1 MADDDYGIGD
11 ALQFVGGDTAPWQYT
26 PDTTYTPTSKDVA
39 AIFGS
44 AGYGEPSDVSSGYTP
59 SSADRAALYGDAGY
73 GEGMTGAQTSAYD
86 KALSLFGDKSI
97 ANALSGLF
105 GSGTG
110 SSGLLG
116 GLGNFLGSKAGM
128 AGLVALLSALDRQKA
143 TGGGTAKAYA
153 GPGTIPQRTIV
164 QGKYG
169 PIAKYAAEGGLMHAY
184 AGGGPVAMEDGGF
197 VMTKKAVDGAG
208 GPDGIRQLV
217 PGARMIRGPGTG
229 TSDSIPAVI
238 NSPRGQTPAALSNG
252 EAYVPKRAVQDQGGA
267 RKLYALMHN
276 LQRRA

>member
-1 MADDDYGIGD
+1 MSDWLDNLINA
-11 ALQFVGGDTAPWQYT
+11 GGDV
-26 PDTTYTPTSKDVA
+26 S
-39 AIFGS
+39 
-44 AGYGEPSDVSSGYTP
+44 YGEEYYPTTTPSYGEEYYPTAATSSGASYQDEGTWPASAAKAAATEAAGGATP
-59 SSADRAALYGDAGY
+59 SFKSFTDWLKS
-73 GEGMTGAQTSAYD
+73 TGAV
-86 KALSLFGDKSI
+86 
-97 ANALSGLF
+97 
-105 GSGTG
+105 GSGAG
-110 SSGLLG
+110 SLLDM
-116 GLGNFLGSKAGM
+116 LGAKGSL
-128 AGLVALLSALDRQKA
+128 AGLMALLSAIDRQKA

-184 AGGGPVAMEDGGF
+184 SGGGKVQMEDGGF

-208 GPDGIRQLV
+208 GPDGIRQLI

-252 EAYVPKRAVQDQGGA
+252 EAYINKDLVQRLGGA
-267 RKLYALMHN
+267 KRMYDMMHK
-276 LQRRA
+276 LQRKA

>member
-1 MADDDYGIGD
+1 MSIWDNYGPGE
-11 ALQFVGGDTAPWQYT
+11 GGQLE
-26 PDTTYTPTSKDVA
+26 DTTTPVMVPSYGEEYYPMTPATSYDSFGNPVEA
-39 AIFGS
+39 GS
-44 AGYGEPSDVSSGYTP
+44 AAATSADPTGLAQAQLDANAAATGGSTWQQFLNSLKGYGAVGK
-59 SSADRAALYGDAGY
+59 
-73 GEGMTGAQTSAYD
+73 GA
-86 KALSLFGDKSI
+86 
-97 ANALSGLF
+97 
-105 GSGTG
+105 
-110 SSGLLG
+110 SGLLDM
-116 GLGNFLGSKAGM
+116 LGAKGSL

-143 TGGGTAKAYA
+143 AGGGAGKAYA

-208 GPDGIRQLV
+208 GANGIRQLI

>member
-1 MADDDYGIGD
+1 MDDDTGIGS
-11 ALQFVGGDTAPWQYT
+11 AQQFTSGAIAPWEQDV
-26 PDTTYTPTSKDVA
+26 PDWTQQWYPNTPT
-39 AIFGS
+39 
-44 AGYGEPSDVSSGYTP
+44 PTTPTTSSTYTP
-59 SSADRAALYGDAGY
+59 SSSDVAALYGDAGY
-73 GEGMTGAQTSAYD
+73 GTGMTGAQTSAYD
-86 KALSLFGDKSI
+86 KALDLFGDKSI

-110 SSGLLG
+110 SKGV
-116 GLGNFLGSKAGM
+116 LGSLGDM
-128 AGLVALLSALDRQKA
+128 LGSRGGVAGLMALLSYLDRQKP
-143 TGGGTAKAYA
+143 TGGGVGKAYA

-184 AGGGPVAMEDGGF
+184 AGGGQVQMEDGGF

-208 GPDGIRQLV
+208 GAEGIRQLI
-217 PGARMIRGPGTG
+217 PGARMIKGPGTG
-229 TSDSIPAVI
+229 TSDDIPAVI

-252 EAYVPKRAVQDQGGA
+252 EAYINKDLVQRLGGA
-267 RKLYALMHN
+267 QRMYDMMHK

>member
-1 MADDDYGIGD
+1 MADDNPWLSYDPGESGGDSPYVAAPVSYSTGPWADYGPGEGAGAD
-11 ALQFVGGDTAPWQYT
+11 TPEASYSNEGRNYPTPESTQGAGGSPFNASSASDWERFVN
-26 PDTTYTPTSKDVA
+26 SLK
-39 AIFGS
+39 
-44 AGYGEPSDVSSGYTP
+44 GYG
-59 SSADRAALYGDAGY
+59 ALGK
-73 GEGMTGAQTSAYD
+73 GA
-86 KALSLFGDKSI
+86 
-97 ANALSGLF
+97 
-105 GSGTG
+105 
-110 SSGLLG
+110 SGLLDM
-116 GLGNFLGSKAGM
+116 LGAKGSL
-128 AGLVALLSALDRQKA
+128 AGLMALLSAIDRQKA
-143 TGGGTAKAYA
+143 TGGGTGKAYA
-153 GPGTIPQRTIV
+153 GPGIVPQRTIV

-208 GPDGIRQLV
+208 GADGIRQLI